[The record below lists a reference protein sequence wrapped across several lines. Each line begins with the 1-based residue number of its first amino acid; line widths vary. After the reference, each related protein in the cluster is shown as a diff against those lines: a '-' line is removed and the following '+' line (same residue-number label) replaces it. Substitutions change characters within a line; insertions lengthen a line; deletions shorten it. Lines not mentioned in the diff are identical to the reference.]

1 MFLKFL
7 GMQKI
12 RQLCSQKSPENDF
25 LMHVYKNAF
34 TTTEFG
40 SFAQTKAHD
49 ILNINHIQNISC
61 QLSLLKCERQSYE
74 YLVPPHKEKCFTDAE
89 MSCLNDMYML

>member
-74 YLVPPHKEKCFTDAE
+74 YLVVSQALIHME
-89 MSCLNDMYML
+89 